1 MRRSAAQIGDKKME
15 KKPYKSG
22 GDFSRD
28 GNGNK
33 ILFTKRQVMAR
44 HKKMCR
50 QFGWN
55 GLTKFYV
62 NDFGDYWT
70 ASAC

>member
-1 MRRSAAQIGDKKME
+1 ME

-33 ILFTKRQVMAR
+33 ILLTKAQVMKR
-44 HKKMCR
+44 YKKMCNAH
-50 QFGWN
+50 GWH

-70 ASAC
+70 TSAC